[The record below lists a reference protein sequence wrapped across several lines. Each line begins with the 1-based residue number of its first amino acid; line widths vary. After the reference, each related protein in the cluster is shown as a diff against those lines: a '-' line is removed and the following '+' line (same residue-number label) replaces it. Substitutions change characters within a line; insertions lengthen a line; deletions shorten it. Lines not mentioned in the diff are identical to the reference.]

1 MLPYDLA
8 DYCNG
13 VGIYYACVNP
23 TYFAEHAHPE
33 LQIAIPFNNA
43 SGLATWYTAT
53 GRKVKQSIREDQVT
67 IIPSNQPHA
76 SDWQR
81 KAEVLTLYL
90 APKFMMQAAKDAVAL
105 NSVEVVEQYGIEDL
119 LIQQLG
125 AALVAELQQGRLPG
139 RLYIES
145 LANVLTVHILRQYS
159 ASGRFVCDV
168 AACLPRNKLRLACD
182 YINENIRQDLT
193 LTEIAEAVGMSTY
206 HFARLF
212 KQSIGVTPHQY
223 VIQCRVARA
232 KHLLLQGEL
241 NIAEVAKSVGF
252 FDQSHLT
259 KHFKRLVG
267 VTPKTILQESKNLPK
282 YRTNLQDH

>member
-1 MLPYDLA
+1 
-8 DYCNG
+8 
-13 VGIYYACVNP
+13 
-23 TYFAEHAHPE
+23 
-33 LQIAIPFNNA
+33 
-43 SGLATWYTAT
+43 
-53 GRKVKQSIREDQVT
+53 
-67 IIPSNQPHA
+67 
-76 SDWQR
+76 
-81 KAEVLTLYL
+81 
-90 APKFMMQAAKDAVAL
+90 MQAAKDAVAL

-125 AALVAELQQGRLPG
+125 AAVVAELQQGRLPG

-159 ASGRFVCDV
+159 AAGRYVRDV

-241 NIAEVAKSVGF
+241 NIAEIAKSVGF

-259 KHFKRLVG
+259 KHFKRIVG

-282 YRTNLQDH
+282 YRTNLQDD